1 MWIRTNEQEEAV
13 AALGA
18 FARFLPLA
26 KADLF
31 EWRWAILSLHTA
43 LQGFMVVAIRDSA
56 GLSPLPDDL
65 AAAWLQAYRCGLP
78 TPEERL
84 DKFLNLYKK
93 IKRNNVT
100 ALVQGRPFTPAGTQG
115 YSVKLLNR
123 LRNQFVHFLPASWSL
138 EVTGLPHMCLDC
150 LAVIEYLSRDYRN
163 LLWPDE
169 TYVQRIDAAVGS
181 ASPLL
186 NVLKR
191 EYEGKAV

>member
-1 MWIRTNEQEEAV
+1 MWIRTNEQEEAI
-13 AALGA
+13 AALEA
-18 FARFLPLA
+18 FARFLPLV
-26 KADLF
+26 KPDLF

-43 LQGFMVVAIRDSA
+43 LHGFMVVAMRDSA

-65 AAAWLQAYRCGLP
+65 AAAWLQAYGCGLP

-93 IKRNNVT
+93 IKRNNVA

-138 EVTGLPHMCLDC
+138 EVTGLPHMCLDS
-150 LAVIEYLSRDYRN
+150 LAVIDYLSRDYRD
-163 LLWPDE
+163 LLWRDE

-186 NVLKR
+186 NVLRR
-191 EYEGKAV
+191 EYEDKAV